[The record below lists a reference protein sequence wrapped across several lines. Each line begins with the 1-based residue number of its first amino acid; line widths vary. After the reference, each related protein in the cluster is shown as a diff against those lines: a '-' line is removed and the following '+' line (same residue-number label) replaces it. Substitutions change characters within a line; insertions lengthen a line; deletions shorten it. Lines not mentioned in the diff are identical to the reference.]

1 MKTRRTQA
9 IETRKSGPKGAGVAI
24 IRSRSRPPQDPA
36 REHRI
41 SAEAVVDA
49 YDGAERA
56 IGWFGYLE
64 ERLEFPFTAKCIAQ
78 RAVSPLL
85 VGDEVEVI
93 SMAPADEC
101 LYDMFVMI
109 RWEHGGLGVPLSQL
123 TPTLAGPTTKV
134 TVSDW
139 HYWVGQGYQFR

>member
-1 MKTRRTQA
+1 MKTRRTKA
-9 IETRKSGPKGAGVAI
+9 IETRKSGPKGAGIAI
-24 IRSRSRPPQDPA
+24 IRSRSRPQKDPA
-36 REHRI
+36 REYRI
-41 SAEAVVDA
+41 SAEVVVDA

-64 ERLEFPFTAKCIAQ
+64 AQLEFPFTAKCIAQ

-109 RWEHGGLGVPLSQL
+109 RWEHGGLGVPQCG
-123 TPTLAGPTTKV
+123 A
-134 TVSDW
+134 
-139 HYWVGQGYQFR
+139 

>member
-1 MKTRRTQA
+1 MRQ
-9 IETRKSGPKGAGVAI
+9 SGRKGAEIAI
-24 IRSRSRPPQDPA
+24 IRSRTKLRRDPD
-36 REHRI
+36 RERRI
-41 SAEAVVDA
+41 SAEVVVDA

-64 ERLEFPFTAKCIAQ
+64 ERLQFPFTAKCVAR

-85 VGDEVEVI
+85 IGDEVEVI

-101 LYDMFVMI
+101 SYDMFVMI

-123 TPTLAGPTTKV
+123 APASAGSPTQVAV
-134 TVSDW
+134 ADW
-139 HYWVGQGYQFR
+139 RYWVGQGYQFR